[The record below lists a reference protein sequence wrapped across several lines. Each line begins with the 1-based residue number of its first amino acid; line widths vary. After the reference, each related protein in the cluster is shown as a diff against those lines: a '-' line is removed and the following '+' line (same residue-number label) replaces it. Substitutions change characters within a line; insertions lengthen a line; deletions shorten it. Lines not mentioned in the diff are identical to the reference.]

1 MNSGELR
8 DMWTRLSLAMEAVE
22 DVSVL
27 IGPSDRGQAAR
38 LRQIAQG
45 IEADTA
51 ILAQKTGAARK
62 AEKGNSHE

>member
-8 DMWTRLSLAMEAVE
+8 DLWTRLHSAAETVE

-27 IGPSDRGQAAR
+27 IGSSDRGQAAR

-45 IEADTA
+45 IEAEIA
-51 ILAQKTGAARK
+51 VLAQKIAAARQ
-62 AEKGNSHE
+62 AEKGRP